1 MNKKMQPAC
10 KPGPV
15 LRPKL
20 KCLPFILSYRHRQAL
35 AVYPPASDEQSYIRR
50 YTWPYNP

>member
-10 KPGPV
+10 KPGSV
-15 LRPKL
+15 LPFARKR
-20 KCLPFILSYRHRQAL
+20 LPFILSCCHQQAL